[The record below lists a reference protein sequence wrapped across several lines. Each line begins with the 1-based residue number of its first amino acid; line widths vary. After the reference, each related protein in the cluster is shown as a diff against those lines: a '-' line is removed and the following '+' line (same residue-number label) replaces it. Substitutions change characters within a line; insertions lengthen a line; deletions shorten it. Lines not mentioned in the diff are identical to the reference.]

1 MVKMNKRID
10 NVYIQNA
17 LRVLVAFFFS
27 IVTSLSLLW
36 IGEKCSTLKPWLS
49 LIVDVPP
56 DWYMNTYYTSF
67 EHSDTTTYKDAFLL
81 SLDENV
87 TRKDIADVLNLVAQY
102 SPKVIGVDYTFPLS
116 ENYDSANTAY
126 LINTINNLPEQIPIV
141 FAYDTAP
148 SAIPDSVIKKHHWG
162 HVKFP
167 GYYNFKAYDNG
178 IPHMALAMAELAG
191 YDSKKMDTSSFVV
204 NYNSLDQFGRVNI
217 NRPLIKKDTA
227 SIAEGVQNKIVLIGS
242 TSDPNDILK
251 LPFKLKNEEYIA
263 GSIIV
268 NTTLLSILSTDATED
283 SPLNSSLYHCFYK
296 LPTWE
301 NWCIV
306 LLFALI
312 YLILYCLLDNV
323 LSHLKNQNKRK
334 KTLIINKSVLSLL
347 FIAFLM
353 FIMMRIL
360 TARLRVIPNV
370 VLLLYMAVF
379 MSCFYELLKKEL

>member
-1 MVKMNKRID
+1 MNKRID
-10 NVYIQNA
+10 KTYIHKEILRILLA
-17 LRVLVAFFFS
+17 LIFS
-27 IVTSLSLLW
+27 IPTSLFLLW
-36 IGEKCSTLKPWLS
+36 IGEKCSTIKPWLS
-49 LIVDVPP
+49 LIVDAAPE
-56 DWYMNTYYTSF
+56 WYMNTYYTSF
-67 EHSDTTTYKDAFLL
+67 DHSDTTTYRDAFLL
-81 SLDENV
+81 DLNNNV
-87 TRKDIADVLNLVAQY
+87 TRKDIADVINLVAQY
-102 SPKVIGVDYTFPLS
+102 SPKVIGVD
-116 ENYDSANTAY
+116 YDSANTAY

-204 NYNSLDQFGRVNI
+204 NYNSRDQFGCIIIHHPLVKIDTTNI
-217 NRPLIKKDTA
+217 A
-227 SIAEGVQNKIVLIGS
+227 AGVKNKIVLIGS
-242 TSDPNDILK
+242 RSNPNDIFK

-296 LPTWE
+296 LPTWG
-301 NWCIV
+301 NLCIV

-312 YLILYCLLDNV
+312 YLILYCLLDTVSN
-323 LSHLKNQNKRK
+323 LFKNQTKLWVRILWK
-334 KTLIINKSVLSLL
+334 IIKPVVSLSL
-347 FIAFLM
+347 IAFLIYISM
-353 FIMMRIL
+353 KFGTGSLRI
-360 TARLRVIPNV
+360 IPNV

-379 MSCFYELLKKEL
+379 MSYFYELFDLKEL